1 MMRCLRSGMRA
12 LSTATKAHG
21 AYETI
26 LHETRGAVALITL
39 NRPKQLNAL
48 SPSLV
53 KELVTCAAAY
63 DADPDVGA
71 IVVTGAGEKA
81 FVAGADIKFMAS
93 QTYMDMFKGQLFLE
107 LDELSAVRKPVIA
120 AVNGF
125 ALGGGCELMMLCDFA
140 VAADTAKFG
149 QPEIKLGTIPGLG
162 GTQRFTRAIGKSRA
176 MELCLTG
183 DLIGAEEAAAR
194 GLVSRVVPADQLIE
208 DVVATAAKI
217 AGMSQPIVAM
227 AKECVDVAFES
238 SLAEGLRFERRLFY
252 SSFATADQK
261 IGMKAFVDKA
271 TPEWEHA

>member
-1 MMRCLRSGMRA
+1 MPLRCPPLPRIR
-12 LSTATKAHG
+12 
-21 AYETI
+21 
-26 LHETRGAVALITL
+26 
-39 NRPKQLNAL
+39 
-48 SPSLV
+48 
-53 KELVTCAAAY
+53 
-63 DADPDVGA
+63 
-71 IVVTGAGEKA
+71 
-81 FVAGADIKFMAS
+81 
-93 QTYMDMFKGQLFLE
+93 
-107 LDELSAVRKPVIA
+107 
-120 AVNGF
+120 
-125 ALGGGCELMMLCDFA
+125 
-140 VAADTAKFG
+140 

-194 GLVSRVVPADQLIE
+194 GLVSRVVPADQLID